1 MRTRSS
7 TWAMVAGAVLGG
19 LIVGLFPSEPRWL
32 WSVIGGVAGGAL
44 GLGAAG
50 LAARRWHWALRALAV
65 LVLLL
70 LGFGCLFL
78 VVGGRWILD
87 PRNLQISSP

>member
-7 TWAMVAGAVLGG
+7 TLAMVAGAVLGG
-19 LIVGLFPSEPRWL
+19 LIVGFFPAEPRWL
-32 WSVIGGVAGGAL
+32 WSMIGGVAGGAL

-50 LAARRWHWALRALAV
+50 IAALRWPWVLRLLAV
-65 LVLLL
+65 IVLLA